1 MNTLRDELRR
11 MLALRG
17 MRARIGQLLRHG
29 YTLTFRAPSAG
40 LLVVGW
46 YRVTRV
52 SAAHQQAHA
61 TALTH
66 AHPPERIRRVLVAS
80 ASVHIHSSGRARVH
94 VHLTARGK
102 TLLRHVRHEERLEAE
117 AHFTPKGKGQRK
129 VSVTRWIKLR
139 R

>member
-1 MNTLRDELRR
+1 
-11 MLALRG
+11 MLTVRG
-17 MRARIGQLLRHG
+17 IKARIGQLLRHG

-46 YRVTRV
+46 YRVTHV
-52 SAAHQQAHA
+52 TAHEKQMHA

-66 AHPPERIRRVLVAS
+66 AHPRERVKRVLVAS
-80 ASVHIHSSGRARVH
+80 ASVHIHSKGRVHVH

-102 TLLRHVRHEERLEAE
+102 TLLRHVHHEERLQAE
-117 AHFTPKGKGQRK
+117 ASFTPQGKGQHK